1 VQAEEPLSRRDTAVA
16 ALPYF
21 LFALFLG
28 GSTLYYRFGQ
38 TTNPTI
44 SFLLGYGFLFVLLF
58 MLIIA
63 WWRGWPAWSVC
74 WLGFLSFVL
83 IVLFLPGQLFDQL
96 HSADPQTQLLQT
108 IMTEVDFALLWLLVL
123 YALLVRWPRSGLVAM
138 LPAFGMAWVLYL
150 EFVPEIV
157 NTAVLVVTWVWLG
170 IVAIILLRW
179 RHQAW
184 DVWLL
189 YLAAIIVGAIYIY
202 TGHFLTEM
210 QVRDGTLTRMGEDLL
225 SSLLPALIPLV
236 GILLLHALRFLSQVN
251 GRTAVGSYRRI
262 LAGVLLT
269 VIGLQSNL
277 QLLRQGNL
285 PAMQRGMGVWFTAVL
300 LIGLLLMLTGAG
312 LMVKSQR
319 QWLLS
324 PGWTIWLMLG
334 LLLLLPLIFNTR
346 RLLITYNQM
355 MYQWVGPDLFAQKYE
370 ALVLLLM
377 PVSYLLGIVWLMLA
391 GWVIGRTRATSAE
404 IKKSLTPQE

>member
-1 VQAEEPLSRRDTAVA
+1 VA

-21 LFALFLG
+21 LLALFLSI
-28 GSTLYYRFGQ
+28 STLYYLFGQ
-38 TTNPTI
+38 ATTPTI

-83 IVLFLPGQLFDQL
+83 LVLFLPRQLFDQL
-96 HSADPQTQLLQT
+96 HSGNSQMQMFQT
-108 IMTEVDFALLWLLVL
+108 IMTEVGFALLWLLVL

-138 LPAFGMAWVLYL
+138 LPAFGIAWVLYL

-157 NTAVLVVTWVWLG
+157 STAVLVVTWVWLG

-179 RHQAW
+179 QHHAW

-189 YLAAIIVGAIYIY
+189 YLAAIVVGAIYVY

-210 QVRDGTLTRMGEDLL
+210 QVRDGTLPQMSADLL
-225 SSLLPALIPLV
+225 TNLLPALIPLV
-236 GILLLHALRFLSQVN
+236 GVLLLHSLRLWSRAN
-251 GRTAVGSYRRI
+251 GRTAVGSYRLI
-262 LAGVLLT
+262 GAGVLLT
-269 VIGLQSNL
+269 AIGLQTSL

-285 PAMQRGMGVWFTAVL
+285 PAWQRGMGVWFTAVL
-300 LIGLLLMLTGAG
+300 LIGFLFMLAGIG
-312 LMVKSQR
+312 LMVKSRR

-324 PGWTIWLMLG
+324 SGWTIWLLLG
-334 LLLLLPLIFNTR
+334 LLLLLPL
-346 RLLITYNQM
+346 LLDIRQLSVTTNQVL
-355 MYQWVGPDLFAQKYE
+355 YQQAGPDLFALKYE
-370 ALVLLLM
+370 ALVRLLT
-377 PVSYLLGIVWLMLA
+377 PVSYLLGVVWLLLA
-391 GWVIGRTRATSAE
+391 GWVIGRVSATFAE
-404 IKKSLTPQE
+404 AKQSLTPSKMELS